1 MRKKLGIKRKGSQLI
16 QQNAGKKEIIHNVRQ
31 LESKKKKR
39 EDKKNPKTS
48 EIDVNRPN
56 FPCKRQIV
64 VSV

>member
-1 MRKKLGIKRKGSQLI
+1 MWDNQK
-16 QQNAGKKEIIHNVRQ
+16 A
-31 LESKKKKR
+31 KKKNER
-39 EDKKNPKTS
+39 TKKNPKTS